1 MIKDIDLIWLEANY
15 PGLIYFPEKN
25 ILHGCLWFKMV
36 YYPASGMLVIEPNET
51 TSTED
56 GILIEDA
63 YELDFCLDNIH
74 SEVVVRETAGRI
86 LRTKEKWK
94 FKELADVHMYSDG
107 ILCLCPKPEEK
118 IRLPNGFNIR
128 DFIKRLVIPY
138 LYYQSYLEK
147 YGKEPWKSS
156 SHGDLGLLESY
167 MSQFS
172 TKTPPKDIVKQ
183 YVESLTL
190 DLKNTIVGNKRYKD
204 ENLCLCGSNRFFK
217 NCHKEAFE
225 GYKKLLSD
233 YR

>member
-1 MIKDIDLIWLEANY
+1 MIKDADLIWLKANY

-36 YYPASGMLVIEPNET
+36 HYPARSISVIDPNET
-51 TSTED
+51 TNIED
-56 GILIEDA
+56 GILIEDV
-63 YELDFCLDNIH
+63 YELEFCPDGVH
-74 SEVVVRETAGRI
+74 SKVAVRETAGRI
-86 LRTKEKWK
+86 LRTKDKWK

-107 ILCLCPKPEEK
+107 TLCLCPTPEEK
-118 IRLPNGFNIR
+118 IRLLNGFNIR

-167 MSQFS
+167 ASQFPA
-172 TKTPPKDIVKQ
+172 KTPPKDIVAQ

-190 DLKNTIVGNKRYKD
+190 NLKNTIVSHKPYKD
-204 ENLCLCGSNRFFK
+204 ENLCLCGSNKFFK

-225 GYKKLLSD
+225 GYKKLFLD